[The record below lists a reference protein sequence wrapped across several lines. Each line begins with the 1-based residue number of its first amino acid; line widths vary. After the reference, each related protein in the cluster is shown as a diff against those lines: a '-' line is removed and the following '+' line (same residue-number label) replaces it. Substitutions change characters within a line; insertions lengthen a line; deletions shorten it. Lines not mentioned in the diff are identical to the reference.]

1 MKHENKDRSNQIK
14 MRGKFNN
21 LDQITSLLA
30 NTRIR
35 RSILMLISIP
45 SNRSSKKTLADAI
58 AKIEKRIREKILG
71 FAISCENGADYTG
84 SVKIEGVLYSGV
96 SVNFCVVTWTYRKL
110 TCRIWSVI
118 GVTWK

>member
-14 MRGKFNN
+14 MRGKFND

-35 RSILMLISIP
+35 GFIRMLISIP

-58 AKIEKRIREKILG
+58 AKTEKRIREKNLG